1 MLHQGR
7 ISPAGLAFFGTDGA
21 DGRLPRF
28 AQRRVILFFWPIL
41 ASSPNHLYIAGID
54 APLAR
59 DRRQC
64 GGPLFLKASTAPAFC
79 A

>member
-1 MLHQGR
+1 VR
-7 ISPAGLAFFGTDGA
+7 WSDGA
-21 DGRLPRF
+21 DGRLPPLRP
-28 AQRRVILFFWPIL
+28 ATGDLVLL
-41 ASSPNHLYIAGID
+41 ADPGFVAEPHLYIVGID
-54 APLAR
+54 APLVR